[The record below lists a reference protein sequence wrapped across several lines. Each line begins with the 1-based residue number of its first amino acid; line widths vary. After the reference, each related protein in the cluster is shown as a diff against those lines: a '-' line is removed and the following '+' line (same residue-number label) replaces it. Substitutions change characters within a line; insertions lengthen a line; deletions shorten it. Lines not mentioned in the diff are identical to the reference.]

1 MIKMGL
7 NQSFILAILLVCRSF
22 VDSSPLVIRSRLL
35 MMGRML
41 LIAIRRT
48 IAIEAVSQ
56 QAILQVVPSRKLFR
70 SRGMQARGTA

>member
-1 MIKMGL
+1 
-7 NQSFILAILLVCRSF
+7 
-22 VDSSPLVIRSRLL
+22 

-41 LIAIRRT
+41 LIAVRRT